1 MTGVPMVLAEKV
13 SKNFGTNKVLRG
25 ISLEV
30 ARGQVLCIVGPSGSG

>member
-1 MTGVPMVLAEKV
+1 MTDAPMVLAERV

-30 ARGQVLCIVGPSGSG
+30 DPGEVGVERSSLA